1 VENPDG
7 YGVWPAA
14 QISLFFLPGHGH
26 LDVDRIAPQS
36 NYCSY
41 SQRANHLQSL
51 FHELW
56 SVDGDTAISGGCVL
70 FACDKKGALGLGLY
84 SALLLKRVFIF
95 PRLARFGCDQAV
107 VRAAERP
114 RVQAAVAEVCRP

>member
-1 VENPDG
+1 MKYFSDFS
-7 YGVWPAA
+7 
-14 QISLFFLPGHGH
+14 ISYRRVSLSMARVSGFKATKSVLKAG
-26 LDVDRIAPQS
+26 QS
-36 NYCSY
+36 NLKCGEP
-41 SQRANHLQSL
+41 RWLWRMAGGANHLQSL

-107 VRAAERP
+107 VRAA
-114 RVQAAVAEVCRP
+114 